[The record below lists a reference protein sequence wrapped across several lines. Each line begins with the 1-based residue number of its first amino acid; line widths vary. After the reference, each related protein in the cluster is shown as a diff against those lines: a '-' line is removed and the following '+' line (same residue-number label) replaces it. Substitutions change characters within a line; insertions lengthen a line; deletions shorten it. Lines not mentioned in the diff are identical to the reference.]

1 MQQLSAPDTSDKS
14 PVIIGIDWAD
24 RRHDVCLIDNGAV
37 EFHTFEHDP
46 DAIAEWLDQL
56 RRRFPG
62 RPILLA
68 IEQSRG
74 ALVHALMEAEG
85 IQIYPINPKQLARYR
100 EAVYPA
106 GGKSDPRDAELGAM
120 FLLHH
125 RQQLRPWQPDTVETR
140 KLAQLSELR
149 RKIVE
154 ERKSLGLRLEGTLKL
169 YFPSALKLFQKAT
182 TSEFMVE
189 LLKRWPSLEEL
200 QRAHPKSLR
209 QFFDKHGLRN
219 EERQT
224 KYIEAIRSATPL
236 TRDAA
241 LIETYALFVQFLARQ
256 IAEANRAV
264 TEFEE
269 ELRRCV
275 AQHPDE
281 PLFRAIPG
289 AGDALVPR
297 FIAAF
302 GSDRERYQ
310 SAEEIQ
316 CYSGIA
322 PITKRS
328 GKSCSVMQRCA
339 CPKFLKQT
347 FHEFAD
353 HARRW
358 SDWSRAFYDLKRSQ
372 GMKHNAAVR
381 ALAFKW
387 IRIIFHLWKTRS
399 IYSEASYIAHL
410 QQKQSPLI
418 PFLQK
423 V

>member
-1 MQQLSAPDTSDKS
+1 
-14 PVIIGIDWAD
+14 
-24 RRHDVCLIDNGAV
+24 
-37 EFHTFEHDP
+37 
-46 DAIAEWLDQL
+46 
-56 RRRFPG
+56 
-62 RPILLA
+62 
-68 IEQSRG
+68 
-74 ALVHALMEAEG
+74 LMEAEG

-120 FLLHH
+120 FLRHH
-125 RQQLRPWQPDTVETR
+125 REQLRPWQPDTVETR

-169 YFPSALKLFQKAT
+169 YFPSALKLFQKPT
-182 TSEFMVE
+182 TSEFMVA
-189 LLKRWPSLEEL
+189 LLQRWPSLEEL

-209 QFFDKHGLRN
+209 QFFKSQGIRD
-219 EERQT
+219 EERQS
-224 KYIEAIRSATPL
+224 KSIEAIRSATPL

-241 LIETYALFVQFLARQ
+241 LIETYAPFVRFLARQ

-264 TEFEE
+264 AEFEE

-297 FIAAF
+297 LIAAF
-302 GSDRERYQ
+302 GTDRDRYE
-310 SAEEIQ
+310 SAEDLQ

-328 GKSCSVMQRCA
+328 GKSCSVLQRFA

-353 HARRW
+353 QARKW
-358 SDWSRAFYDLKRSQ
+358 STWSRAFYDLKRSQ

-387 IRIIFHLWKTRS
+387 IRILFHLWKTRS
-399 IYSEASYIAHL
+399 IYSEAAYIAQL
-410 QQKQSPLI
+410 QKKHSPLI